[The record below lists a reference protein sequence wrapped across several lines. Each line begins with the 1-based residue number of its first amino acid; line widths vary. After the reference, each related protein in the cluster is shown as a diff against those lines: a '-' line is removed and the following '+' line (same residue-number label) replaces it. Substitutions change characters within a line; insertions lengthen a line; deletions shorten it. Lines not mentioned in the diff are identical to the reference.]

1 MTYADSLT
9 HQGPAPEVA
18 ATEASALTSDP
29 VQVLFDALIRR
40 SRTTMSSA
48 QRSPVALLF
57 AGTVVAGV
65 GLIFF
70 MITLPNLATETVWTS
85 RLDSTAVPDL
95 PSPTSTPELWPTL
108 LNLIPRL
115 LMLLFIQLLA
125 GFFLRQYRASMEEF
139 RYFESV
145 LRFRESQLLAYLMR
159 KSTDDKKAISE
170 LSKAILVH
178 KDFSLIGKSV
188 KSRILDTHLRESN
201 EFKELLFS
209 LERLLRSKGIDSGE
223 SKAAKTADD

>member
-1 MTYADSLT
+1 M
-9 HQGPAPEVA
+9 
-18 ATEASALTSDP
+18 
-29 VQVLFDALIRR
+29 
-40 SRTTMSSA
+40 
-48 QRSPVALLF
+48 LF